1 MDGVISLAGALA
13 TADAEHSLTL
23 GQVRALAQGFEDFN
37 FSRPQV
43 ELEVIIHHSPGIHA
57 RELRI
62 PAGVELSGAVH
73 LFENL
78 NILSGG
84 TMDLL
89 TENGIERVTA
99 PFTCVSPPGT
109 KRIARAVTDCVWTTI
124 LGTDELDE
132 QKIAEQFTT
141 KNEASYLALIKQNM
155 IKE

>member
-1 MDGVISLAGALA
+1 MSHSALTTIA
-13 TADAEHSLTL
+13 PDQPLTL

-37 FSRPQV
+37 FNRPQV
-43 ELEVIIHHSPGIHA
+43 ELEVIIHRSPGIHA

-124 LGTDELDE
+124 LGTDEQDE
-132 QKIAEQFTT
+132 EKVAEKFTT
-141 KNEASYLALIKQNM
+141 QTEASYLALTEQKL